1 MGSIFAN
8 EMELDSKTIKRLF
21 KILKYRFIK
30 NRSIILKKVI
40 SYLYLFI
47 SYAAIVYNFSY
58 YIRIMAKPI
67 GSLLLSMQ
75 TIGYC
80 ITYVIINHLVIKIVV
95 SNRVLLLIEWLLFV
109 TLCVL
114 WWSDIKY
121 ENRHM

>member
-1 MGSIFAN
+1 MGSILAN
-8 EMELDSKTIKRLF
+8 EKELDPKTVKRLF
-21 KILKYRFIK
+21 KIFKYRFIK
-30 NRSIILKKVI
+30 NRTILLKRII

-47 SYAAIVYNFSY
+47 SYAAIIYNFSY
-58 YIRIMAKPI
+58 NIKIMAKPI
-67 GSLLLSMQ
+67 GSLLLCLY

-80 ITYVIINHLVIKIVV
+80 IIYAIINHLVIKIVV

-121 ENRHM
+121 ENRNM